1 MSTGRMVS
9 VPRPIAAIAWMP
21 PSTQISSAPPST
33 IAAMVSGCGAPWLG
47 GVQAMMRETPAV
59 RAVTMLMC
67 AEATIG

>member
-1 MSTGRMVS
+1 MVS
-9 VPRPIAAIAWMP
+9 A
-21 PSTQISSAPPST
+21 
-33 IAAMVSGCGAPWLG
+33 CGSPWLG